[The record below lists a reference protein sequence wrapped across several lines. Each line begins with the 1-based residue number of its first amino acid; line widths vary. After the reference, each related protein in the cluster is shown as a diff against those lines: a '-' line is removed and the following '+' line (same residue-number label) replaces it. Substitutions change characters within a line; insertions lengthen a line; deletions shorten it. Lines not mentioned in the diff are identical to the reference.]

1 MKRIGIIGEG
11 SWATALL
18 KILQQNGNFV
28 HWLIR
33 FDNIKQSILETHH
46 NPEYLSNVEID
57 IEQLKIHSDLE
68 TFLTETEL
76 IFLVLPS
83 AFTEYLLF
91 DIQPSLIQQKFF
103 ISATKGILPESHLT
117 VTQYLHQKLNIPH
130 SQLAFISGPSHA
142 EEIAMERLTYLCVMS
157 ENKTLCEEI
166 KHLLSNRY
174 MQIYINSDT
183 IGAEYATALKN
194 VMAIAFGI
202 VHSLGFGDNFQA
214 VFITYAIKEI
224 EHFINHVSPKKRNI
238 TDFVYLGDLLVTCYS
253 QFSRNRTLGIMI
265 GKGYSVK
272 AAQLEMNM
280 IAEGYYAVNSIV
292 KIAQSHNIDMPISQA
307 VYNIL
312 YQRYAPSIE
321 IKLLIDKLNKL
332 WKQ

>member
-1 MKRIGIIGEG
+1 MNSIGIIGEG

-18 KILQQNGNFV
+18 KVLQQNGHYV

-33 FDNIKQSILETHH
+33 FEDIRNEVIQNHH
-46 NPEYLSNVEID
+46 NPAYLSHVELNP
-57 IEQLKIHSDLE
+57 QLLRIYSELDD
-68 TFLTETEL
+68 FLSQTEVV
-76 IFLVLPS
+76 FLVLPS

-91 DIQPSLIQQKFF
+91 DLPLKYTVKKYF

-117 VTQYLHQKLNIPH
+117 VTQYLNQKLQVPPSN
-130 SQLAFISGPSHA
+130 LAFISGPSHA
-142 EEIAMERLTYLCVMS
+142 EEIAMERLTYLTIFS
-157 ENKTLCEEI
+157 DNNNLTSYI
-166 KHLLSNRY
+166 KNLITNRY
-174 MQIYINSDT
+174 IQVFESNDVL
-183 IGAEYATALKN
+183 GAEYATALKN
-194 VMAIAFGI
+194 IMAIASGI
-202 VHSLGFGDNFQA
+202 IHSLGFGDNFQA
-214 VFITYAIKEI
+214 VFTSFAIKEI
-224 EHFINHVSPKKRNI
+224 EKFLSEISPEKRNI

-253 QFSRNRTLGIMI
+253 QFSRNRTFGIMI

-272 AAQLEMNM
+272 AAQFEMNM
-280 IAEGYYAVNSIV
+280 IAEGYYAVKSIIH
-292 KIAQSHNIDMPISQA
+292 IAEQHNIELPICQT

>member
-1 MKRIGIIGEG
+1 MKQIGIIGEG

-28 HWLIR
+28 QWLIR
-33 FDNIKQSILETHH
+33 FDNIRQGILETHH
-46 NPEYLSNVEID
+46 NPEYLSDVEINL
-57 IEQLKIHSDLE
+57 EQLKIYTDLN
-68 TFLTETEL
+68 TFLNDTEL

-83 AFTEYLLF
+83 AFTETLLF
-91 DIQPSLIQQKFF
+91 DIQPSLVQQKFF
-103 ISATKGILPESHLT
+103 VSATKGILPESHLT
-117 VTQYLHQKLNIPH
+117 VTQYLHQKLNVPL

-157 ENKTLCEEI
+157 ENKLLSNVI

-174 MQIYINSDT
+174 IQIYINSDI
-183 IGAEYATALKN
+183 IGAEFATALKN

-202 VHSLGFGDNFQA
+202 IRSLGFGDNFQA

-224 EHFINHVSPKKRNI
+224 ENFINHIAPKNRNI
-238 TDFVYLGDLLVTCYS
+238 NDFVYLGDLLVTCYS

-292 KIAQSHNIDMPISQA
+292 KIAQWHNIEMPICQA

-321 IKLLIDKLNKL
+321 IKLLIDKLNKI